1 MAAVTAPMPA
11 PNSGPAPSPASGDHP
26 WAAAEKRLNR
36 LVRAVALV
44 EKMGNGLGT
53 LAFTW
58 ATVVVLGGF
67 STDLRQ
73 DFWYATAIV
82 FLEAFRYPTVCTSL
96 RHCLRSICSWQWIN
110 TLRFQNIG
118 CFGKSI
124 YIDFFNVSRHISR
137 YITKSTYLE
146 LLKWSAIWNEGSK

>member
-1 MAAVTAPMPA
+1 MAAVTVPMPA
-11 PNSGPAPSPASGDHP
+11 ANSEAAPSPASGDDHP

-36 LVRAVALV
+36 FVRAVALV
-44 EKMGNGLGT
+44 ERMGNGLGT

-96 RHCLRSICSWQWIN
+96 RHCLRNSFCSK
-110 TLRFQNIG
+110 F
-118 CFGKSI
+118 
-124 YIDFFNVSRHISR
+124 
-137 YITKSTYLE
+137 
-146 LLKWSAIWNEGSK
+146 